1 MTRKG
6 SCSCHE
12 TPSTFSYH
20 HYAHDHVDSAVLDH
34 MVKMPASHR
43 TPSCWEP
50 ISFGDGGTEL
60 ASPWSAVLSPACATA
75 SGSCWHQGYR
85 RKEAVACRR
94 SRGVASR
101 LPPPRH
107 HQSTTVR
114 RPRPAPLIDQDS
126 GRRKRRARGGQRP
139 KTKSERLAFR
149 CRAGVRAISTGG
161 SGVGRHQPTRQRL
174 TGTNATGRAGRRSR
188 RTESERARKA
198 AGGRAAALVGDH
210 QTAGP
215 QSSVHAS

>member
-1 MTRKG
+1 LLGADLVWGRRHGARVALERRTITCVCYSVWILLAPRVSEEG
-6 SCSCHE
+6 SSGV
-12 TPSTFSYH
+12 PS
-20 HYAHDHVDSAVLDH
+20 
-34 MVKMPASHR
+34 
-43 TPSCWEP
+43 
-50 ISFGDGGTEL
+50 
-60 ASPWSAVLSPACATA
+60 LS
-75 SGSCWHQGYR
+75 
-85 RKEAVACRR
+85 R
-94 SRGVASR
+94 SREPP
-101 LPPPRH
+101 PPPRH

>member
-1 MTRKG
+1 VFSYKNQRRLVSITYSYSLGLNNHRPLCLVGREKERKNSWSYGKIPWKEMSAQPEELSDSAGRGLTRKG
-6 SCSCHE
+6 SCSCLE

-101 LPPPRH
+101 LPHHGTTSPPP
-107 HQSTTVR
+107 SGVR
-114 RPRPAPLIDQDS
+114 V
-126 GRRKRRARGGQRP
+126 QRP
-139 KTKSERLAFR
+139 
-149 CRAGVRAISTGG
+149 
-161 SGVGRHQPTRQRL
+161 
-174 TGTNATGRAGRRSR
+174 
-188 RTESERARKA
+188 
-198 AGGRAAALVGDH
+198 
-210 QTAGP
+210 
-215 QSSVHAS
+215 